1 MIDFHTGC
9 GAREFMK
16 LHALGLQEYDAV
28 LVVDNDFAPAGP
40 WSDFGPLFDC
50 AAEGRLLTTRAS
62 YSAVNGALVAAPPS
76 AALLAELLG
85 ALATA
90 TVGDDGWGD
99 AHSWGPFRKARSRVT
114 QARVQGFL
122 YWYYHQQRGVKTT
135 IEARQV
141 DACVWNL
148 QRGIAKRLCRD
159 DICANRTVGFSHAG
173 LESFFKSCR

>member
-1 MIDFHTGC
+1 
-9 GAREFMK
+9 MK
-16 LHALGLQEYDAV
+16 LHALGLHEYDAV

-99 AHSWGPFRKARSRVT
+99 ARSLVAIARAAASDGPEVRALELLE
-114 QARVQGFL
+114 QAQGR
-122 YWYYHQQRGVKTT
+122 YWR
-135 IEARQV
+135 R
-141 DACVWNL
+141 
-148 QRGIAKRLCRD
+148 RRR
-159 DICANRTVGFSHAG
+159 
-173 LESFFKSCR
+173 

>member
-1 MIDFHTGC
+1 
-9 GAREFMK
+9 MK

-99 AHSWGPFRKARSRVT
+99 AHSWGPFRKARSRVS

-135 IEARQV
+135 IDARQV

-148 QRGIAKRLCRD
+148 QRGVAKRLCRD